1 MDLEQIIDGYNNLRE
16 RCLELAKQ
24 NPALFGDS
32 AWLRYAIQESDITL
46 YFIAGVGVE
55 CSGMAYTSQ
64 TMDNEPFDFI
74 IPFSELED

>member
-1 MDLEQIIDGYNNLRE
+1 MDLEQIIDWYNDLRE
-16 RCLELAKQ
+16 KCLEVAKKK
-24 NPALFGDS
+24 PELFGDS
-32 AWLRYAIQESDITL
+32 VWLQYAIQESDITL